1 MAALL
6 PPFDAFSIGRRYVCK
21 GSRREIER
29 PAPAADTPPSE
40 PEPVIHMNNRVA
52 RPRRESSIGLCAALL
67 AASALWLAGVL
78 AQTAAAAEPMK
89 IGIVGAGKMG
99 GGLAELWAKAGHE
112 VMLSSRHPEE
122 LKAQAQALGPNV
134 HVGTAREA
142 AAFGPVVVVAMPY
155 GQWPQ
160 VGAEIKSETAGK
172 TVIDLTNPYPDR
184 DGAMAEQARK
194 EGTGVADPKY
204 LPGAHL
210 VRAFNSIIY
219 TNLSRLAHRTGDLV
233 AIPVAGDDER
243 AVAVTSQLVRDAG
256 FEPVTVGPLSSAR
269 LFDVDSPVYVKV
281 MTATELRKQL
291 GLPPR

>member
-1 MAALL
+1 MKNPVARA
-6 PPFDAFSIGRRYVCK
+6 PGAPIGR
-21 GSRREIER
+21 
-29 PAPAADTPPSE
+29 
-40 PEPVIHMNNRVA
+40 
-52 RPRRESSIGLCAALL
+52 LCAAILVL
-67 AASALWLAGVL
+67 CALVLGGLPASTGV
-78 AQTAAAAEPMK
+78 AAEPTK

-112 VMLSSRHPEE
+112 VMISSRHPDE
-122 LKAQAQALGPNV
+122 LKAQAQAMGPNV

-160 VGAEIKSETAGK
+160 VAEEIKSATAGK

-184 DGAMAEQARK
+184 DGPMAEQARK

-219 TNLSRLAHRTGDLV
+219 TNLSKLAHREGDRA

-243 AVAVTSQLVRDAG
+243 AVALTSQLVRDAG
-256 FEPVTVGPLSSAR
+256 FEPVVVGPLSSAR
-269 LFDVDSPVYVKV
+269 LFDVDTPVYVKV
-281 MTATELRKQL
+281 LTAAELRKQL
-291 GLPPR
+291 NLPAR

>member
-1 MAALL
+1 L
-6 PPFDAFSIGRRYVCK
+6 
-21 GSRREIER
+21 
-29 PAPAADTPPSE
+29 
-40 PEPVIHMNNRVA
+40 VA
-52 RPRRESSIGLCAALL
+52 GCAVA
-67 AASALWLAGVL
+67 LAGLPAGTV
-78 AQTAAAAEPMK
+78 AAAEPMK

-112 VMLSSRHPEE
+112 VMISSRHPDE
-122 LKAQAQALGPNV
+122 LKAQAQAMGPNV

-160 VGAEIKSETAGK
+160 VGDEIKSATVGK

-184 DGAMAEQARK
+184 DGPMAEQARK
-194 EGTGVADPKY
+194 DGTGVADPKY

-219 TNLSRLAHRTGDLV
+219 TNLPSLAHRAGEPA
-233 AIPVAGDDER
+233 AIAVAGDDEH

-256 FEPVTVGPLSSAR
+256 FEPVMVGPLTSAR
-269 LFDVDSPVYVKV
+269 LFDVGSPVYVKV
-281 MTATELRKQL
+281 MTAAELRKQL
-291 GLPPR
+291 GLPAH